1 MSGLGHRATT
11 VFGRFLAGDTRDLHP
26 ADHAEAAAFW
36 AWLGDFD
43 QPDLAGRRPA
53 RWPYWAVAA
62 VLLVMITG
70 SLSWFSRPSADRNVA
85 QHFVTGPGER
95 RVLHLADGS
104 AVTIAPG
111 SRVDIAYVPGERRI
125 VLSAG
130 EALFDVAHDT
140 ARPFIVA
147 TPHGEVKAVG
157 TSFDV
162 AIAAHEAEVAVVEGV
177 VRIALRADA
186 TGPAS
191 GEPIEKLARK
201 GERVAF
207 GVSRRGD
214 ESTGFIRQGQNDDSA
229 GATAWTRGKLI
240 FRGEPLR
247 DVIAKINLY
256 APGRIALTDPAAGS
270 IPVYGVIDQGDSG
283 AIRDLIADPHAVAI
297 EGDHR

>member
-1 MSGLGHRATT
+1 MNALGHRAAT

-26 ADHAEAAAFW
+26 ADRAEAAAFW
-36 AWLGDFD
+36 DWLGEFD
-43 QPDLAGRRPA
+43 PPELAERQPP
-53 RWPYWAVAA
+53 RWHYWAVAA
-62 VLLVMITG
+62 TVLLMIAG
-70 SLSWFSRPSADRNVA
+70 SLSWFIRPVADRNPV

-95 RVLHLADGS
+95 RVVRLADGS
-104 AVTIAPG
+104 AITIAPG
-111 SRVDIAYVPGERRI
+111 SRVDIAYAPGERRI
-125 VLSAG
+125 VLGTG

-147 TPHGEVKAVG
+147 TPHGEVRAVG

-162 AIAAHEAEVAVVEGV
+162 AIAAHEAEVTVVEGV

-186 TGPAS
+186 TGPAG

-214 ESTGFIRQGQNDDSA
+214 ESTGFIRQGQNEDVA
-229 GATAWTRGKLI
+229 GATAWTRGKLV

-247 DVIAKINLY
+247 EVIAKINLY
-256 APGRIALTDPAAGS
+256 TPGRIVLTDPAAGS
-270 IPVYGVIDQGDSG
+270 IPVYGVIDQGDTG
-283 AIRDLIADPHAVAI
+283 AIRDLVANPHAVAI
-297 EGDHR
+297 ENERR